1 MAVIRL
7 LGTFQREA
15 IEHPINKQCAVYIVS
30 SGLISEVRMLKQDV
44 QCQSWKQGQ
53 RPKPYLKHKSMT
65 GKHSMSS
72 SRSTYLVESFSL
84 NSVERVVSRC
94 GQGKRPDPTYRR
106 DRKQVS
112 HIASVLRGS
121 GKKVK
126 NIDLET
132 LTLHFENYVQAV
144 NMLLSRIYSSPRRVE
159 QLGKGLSEYRGRAY
173 TRLVKE
179 RNLCYEHND
188 DVKKLVYERLHR
200 NVLEQTGRM
209 LLADWTRRQLLMA
222 ALKYLET
229 SPQDTLTLLRRKRIP
244 SYLIRKV
251 RDSCDSTKNNGSG
264 YHYAMGVLRQVRLAI
279 DKHVLETME
288 IKIGWRA
295 RQRKKVASLL
305 KNNSTEYQQVF
316 DIVTK
321 LVKHWVNR
329 GYPFST
335 PQLRSYS
342 LDFSASTENST
353 GQGYWFTPDNE
364 RENEILMH
372 LKLPPGID
380 GKGHDD
386 SPYKERTLTFRFLDW
401 LPRAASN
408 DRRKAETARKKR
420 ENNRAESLTFR
431 VAKFEDMHTQ
441 LMNTIQFQHSAHR
454 LARLKRRKDIDPE
467 EIIRLQEKV
476 RTLKR
481 SRRSAPPCLLLRGHR
496 VTLQIP
502 FLSPNGTVSSSIFGD
517 REYTTKAG
525 ADRGLRAP
533 VALSVEKE
541 QSFEDL
547 LITVGNLVEKRESIR
562 KFVSELTSEVTLK
575 KNNWDKKRSGQ
586 SYPAQVLRQDRQIA
600 ASWRKIRRL
609 DREIARQVASR
620 TIWFCEEHRV
630 KKLFFE
636 DLRSFQA
643 HAGSRDLSCNLS
655 SNLWGKIIDTV
666 RYMRESLGH
675 SKYSVWTVNP
685 RYTSQ
690 ICHVCGE
697 RGVRVVDETSTT
709 ERKGGE
715 YFYCSKCDEHF
726 HADINAAR
734 NIIHVQDSSVVPGRT
749 KDICPTWSTLQ

>member
-1 MAVIRL
+1 M
-7 LGTFQREA
+7 T
-15 IEHPINKQCAVYIVS
+15 
-30 SGLISEVRMLKQDV
+30 QDV

-53 RPKPYLKHKSMT
+53 RVKPKPKHKSMT
-65 GKHSMSS
+65 GNNNMCS
-72 SRSTYLVESFSL
+72 SRTSYLVESFSL
-84 NSVERVVSRC
+84 NSVERVVSRR
-94 GQGKRPDPTYRR
+94 GQGRQPDPTYRR
-106 DRKQVS
+106 DRKQGS
-112 HIASVLRGS
+112 PLASVLRGS
-121 GKKVK
+121 GKKIK

-132 LTLHFENYVQAV
+132 LTLHFDNYVEAV
-144 NMLLSRIYSSPRRVE
+144 NLLLSRIYSNPKRVE
-159 QLGKGLSEYRGRAY
+159 DLGKQLAEYRGRAY
-173 TRLVKE
+173 TLLRKE
-179 RNLCYEHND
+179 KDLCYENND
-188 DVKKLVYERLHR
+188 EVKELVYERLHR

-209 LLADWTRRQLLMA
+209 LLADWTRRNLFIA

-229 SPQDTLTLLRRKRIP
+229 SPQDTLNLLRRKRIP
-244 SYLIRKV
+244 SFLIRKV

-279 DKHVLETME
+279 DKHVLDTME
-288 IKIGWRA
+288 IKIGWRV

-305 KNNSTEYQQVF
+305 KNNSAEYQQAYG
-316 DIVTK
+316 IVTK
-321 LVKHWVNR
+321 LIELWVKE

-335 PQLRSYS
+335 PQLRGYS

-353 GQGYWFTPDNE
+353 GQGYWFTLDNE
-364 RENEILMH
+364 QENEILMH

-380 GKGHDD
+380 GTLHDD
-386 SPYKERTLTFRFLDW
+386 SPNKEKTLTFRFLDW

-408 DRRKAETARKKR
+408 DKKKVKIAI
-420 ENNRAESLTFR
+420 EKSEKNRAERLTFR
-431 VAKFEDMHTQ
+431 AAKFEDMHDQ
-441 LMNTIQFQHSAHR
+441 LMNTIQFQHSAHK
-454 LARLKRRKDIDPE
+454 LSRLKRRKGTDPK
-467 EIIRLQEKV
+467 EITQLQEKV
-476 RTLKR
+476 KTLKR
-481 SRRSAPPCLLLRGHR
+481 SRRSAPPRLLLRGHR

-502 FLSPNGTVSSSIFGD
+502 FLSPNGHVSDTVFGE
-517 REYTTKAG
+517 REYSTKAG

-541 QSFEDL
+541 KSFEDL
-547 LITVGNLVEKRESIR
+547 IITVGHLVEKRESIR

-575 KNNWDKKRSGQ
+575 KNNWDNKRSGQ
-586 SYPAQVLRQDRQIA
+586 SYPTQVLRQDRQIA

-620 TIWFCEEHRV
+620 TVWFCEEHRV
-630 KKLFFE
+630 KRLFFE

-643 HAGSRDLSCNLS
+643 HAGSRDLSYNLS

-690 ICHVCGE
+690 TCHVCGE
-697 RGVRVVDETSTT
+697 RGVRVEDETSIT

-734 NIIHVQDSSVVPGRT
+734 NIIHVQDSSAVSGRT
-749 KDICPTWSTLQ
+749 MSTLQ

>member
-1 MAVIRL
+1 
-7 LGTFQREA
+7 
-15 IEHPINKQCAVYIVS
+15 
-30 SGLISEVRMLKQDV
+30 
-44 QCQSWKQGQ
+44 
-53 RPKPYLKHKSMT
+53 MT
-65 GKHSMSS
+65 S
-72 SRSTYLVESFSL
+72 SRSAYLVESFSL
-84 NSVERVVSRC
+84 NSVERVVSRS
-94 GQGKRPDPTYRR
+94 GQGRQPDPVYRR

-112 HIASVLRGS
+112 QITSVLRGT

-132 LTLHFENYVQAV
+132 LTLHFDNYVQAV
-144 NMLLSRIYSSPRRVE
+144 NLLLSRIYSDPKRVE
-159 QLGKGLSEYRGRAY
+159 DLGKELAEYRGRAY
-173 TRLVKE
+173 TLLRREKD
-179 RNLCYEHND
+179 LCYENND
-188 DVKKLVYERLHR
+188 EIKELVYERLHR

-209 LLADWTRRQLLMA
+209 FLSDWTRRQLFTA

-244 SYLIRKV
+244 SFLIRKV

-279 DKHVLETME
+279 DKHILATLCFE
-288 IKIGWRA
+288 IGWRA

-305 KNNSTEYQQVF
+305 KNNSPEYSQVYG
-316 DIVTK
+316 IVTK
-321 LVKHWVNR
+321 LIENWMKK

-353 GQGYWFTPDNE
+353 GQGYWFTLDSE

-380 GKGHDD
+380 GTPNDE
-386 SPYKERTLTFRFLDW
+386 SPYKEKTLTFRFLDW

-408 DRRKAETARKKR
+408 DRRKAETAREKR

-431 VAKFEDMHTQ
+431 AAKFEDMHDQ
-441 LMNTIQFQHSAHR
+441 IMNTIQFQHSAHK
-454 LARLKRRKDIDPE
+454 LARLKLRKGTDPE
-467 EIIRLQEKV
+467 EITQLQERVKA
-476 RTLKR
+476 LKK
-481 SRRSAPPCLLLRGHR
+481 SRRSAPPRLLLRGHR

-502 FLSPNGTVSSSIFGD
+502 FLSPNGSVSSEVFGD
-517 REYTTKAG
+517 REYSTKAG

-547 LITVGNLVEKRESIR
+547 LITVEHLVKKRESIR

-586 SYPAQVLRQDRQIA
+586 SYPTQVHRQDRQIA

-620 TIWFCEEHRV
+620 TVWFCEEHRV

-643 HAGSRDLSCNLS
+643 HAGSRDLSYNLS

-690 ICHVCGE
+690 TCHVCGE
-697 RGVRVVDETSTT
+697 RGVRVVDETSII

-715 YFYCSKCDEHF
+715 YFYCHKCDEHF

-734 NIIHVQDSSVVPGRT
+734 NIIHVQDSSVVPGRA
-749 KDICPTWSTLQ
+749 KDICPSLSTLQ

>member
-1 MAVIRL
+1 M
-7 LGTFQREA
+7 T
-15 IEHPINKQCAVYIVS
+15 
-30 SGLISEVRMLKQDV
+30 QDV

-53 RPKPYLKHKSMT
+53 RVKSKPKHKSMT
-65 GKHSMSS
+65 GKYSVF
-72 SRSTYLVESFSL
+72 SRTSYLVESFSL
-84 NSVERVVSRC
+84 NSVERIVSRY
-94 GQGKRPDPTYRR
+94 GQGRQPDPTYRR
-106 DRKQVS
+106 GNQPVS
-112 HIASVLRGS
+112 QLVSVLRES

-126 NIDLET
+126 SMDLET
-132 LTLHFENYVQAV
+132 LTLHFDSYTQAV
-144 NMLLSRIYSSPRRVE
+144 NLLLSRIYSSQRRVE
-159 QLGKGLSEYRGRAY
+159 KLGKGLAEYRGRAY
-173 TRLVKE
+173 TLLRREKD
-179 RNLCYEHND
+179 LCYEHND
-188 DVKKLVYERLHR
+188 DIKKLVYERLHR

-209 LLADWTRRQLLMA
+209 LLADWTRRQLFTS
-222 ALKYLET
+222 ALEYLHS

-279 DKHVLETME
+279 DKHVLDTLN

-295 RQRKKVASLL
+295 RQRKKVATLL
-305 KNNSTEYQQVF
+305 KNNSLEYHQVYG
-316 DIVTK
+316 IATK
-321 LVKHWVNR
+321 LVEHWVEK

-342 LDFSASTENST
+342 LDFAASTENST
-353 GQGYWFTPDNE
+353 GQGYWFILDSE

-380 GKGHDD
+380 GNSHDD
-386 SPYKERTLTFRFLDW
+386 SPYKTKTLTFRLLDW
-401 LPRAASN
+401 LPGAASD
-408 DRRKAETARKKR
+408 DRRKAKDARER
-420 ENNRAESLTFR
+420 GESNRAESLTFR
-431 VAKFEDMHTQ
+431 AAKFEDMHEQ
-441 LMNTIQFQHSAHR
+441 LMNTIQFQHSAHK
-454 LARLKRRKDIDPE
+454 LARLKQRKGTDPD
-467 EIIRLQEKV
+467 EIIQLQEKV
-476 RTLKR
+476 KALKA
-481 SRRSAPPCLLLRGHR
+481 SRRSAPPRLLLRGHK

-502 FLSPNGTVSSSIFGD
+502 FLSPNGHVSDTVFGD
-517 REYTTKAG
+517 REYSTKVG

-547 LITVGNLVEKRESIR
+547 IITVGNLVQKRETIR
-562 KFVSELTSEVTLK
+562 KYAYTLTSDLTKK
-575 KNNWDKKRSGQ
+575 KNNWETKRSGQ
-586 SYPAQVLRQDRQIA
+586 SYPAHIHRLDVHTA
-600 ASWRKIRRL
+600 AQWRKIRRL
-609 DREIARQVASR
+609 DREIARVVASR
-620 TIWFCEEHRV
+620 TVWFCEEHRV

-643 HAGSRDLSCNLS
+643 HAGSKDLSYNLS

-666 RYMRESLGH
+666 RYMWESLGH

-690 ICHVCGE
+690 TCHQCGE
-697 RGVRVVDETSTT
+697 RGKRVEDATSTS

-734 NIIHVQDSSVVPGRT
+734 NIIHVQDSSAVSGGA
-749 KDICPTWSTLQ
+749 KDSCPSLSNIQ

>member
-1 MAVIRL
+1 M
-7 LGTFQREA
+7 
-15 IEHPINKQCAVYIVS
+15 
-30 SGLISEVRMLKQDV
+30 SGEKTMTQDV

-53 RPKPYLKHKSMT
+53 RVKSKPKQKSMT
-65 GKHSMSS
+65 GNNNMCS
-72 SRSTYLVESFSL
+72 SRTSYLVESFSL
-84 NSVERVVSRC
+84 NSVERIVSRS
-94 GQGKRPDPTYRR
+94 GKGRRPDPTYRR
-106 DRKQVS
+106 DRRQVS
-112 HIASVLRGS
+112 QLASVLRGS

-126 NIDLET
+126 SMDLDT
-132 LTLHFENYVQAV
+132 LTLHFGNYVQAV
-144 NMLLSRIYSSPRRVE
+144 NLLLSRIYSSPSRVE
-159 QLGKGLSEYRGRAY
+159 QLGKELAEYRGRAY
-173 TRLVKE
+173 TLLRREKD
-179 RNLCYEHND
+179 LCYEHNED
-188 DVKKLVYERLHR
+188 IKRLVYERLHR
-200 NVLEQTGRM
+200 NVLEQAGRM
-209 LLADWTRRQLLMA
+209 LLADWTRRQLFTA
-222 ALKYLET
+222 ALKYLHSSSE
-229 SPQDTLTLLRRKRIP
+229 DTITLLRRKRIP
-244 SYLIRKV
+244 SFLIRKV

-279 DKHVLETME
+279 DRHVLETME

-305 KNNSTEYQQVF
+305 GDKSPDHHQTRHMV
-316 DIVTK
+316 VK
-321 LVKHWVNR
+321 LIEHWVKK
-329 GYPFST
+329 GYPFSV
-335 PQLRSYS
+335 PQLRSHS

-353 GQGYWFTPDNE
+353 GQGYWFTLDSE

-380 GKGHDD
+380 GTSHED
-386 SPYKERTLTFRFLDW
+386 SPYKTKTLTFRFLDW
-401 LPRAASN
+401 LPRAANN
-408 DRRKAETARKKR
+408 DRKKAQIAKERR
-420 ENNRAESLTFR
+420 EKSRAESLTFR
-431 VAKFEDMHTQ
+431 AAKFEDMREQ
-441 LMNTIQFQHSAHR
+441 LMNTIQFQHTAHK
-454 LARLKRRKDIDPE
+454 LARLRPRKGVDPE
-467 EIIRLQEKV
+467 EIIRLQEKAKA
-476 RTLKR
+476 LKR
-481 SRRSAPPCLLLRGHR
+481 SRRSAPPRLLLRGHR

-502 FLSPNGTVSSSIFGD
+502 FLSPNGTVSSEVFGD

-562 KFVSELTSEVTLK
+562 KFVSELTSKVTLK
-575 KNNWDKKRSGQ
+575 KNNWDRKRSGQ
-586 SYPAQVLRQDRQIA
+586 SYPTQVYRQDRQIA

-620 TIWFCEEHRV
+620 TVWFCEEHRV
-630 KKLFFE
+630 KRLFFE

-643 HAGSRDLSCNLS
+643 HAGSKDLSYNLS

-690 ICHVCGE
+690 TCHVCEE
-697 RGVRVVDETSTT
+697 RGVRVEDETSTT

-734 NIIHVQDSSVVPGRT
+734 NIIHVQDSSAVSGRT
-749 KDICPTWSTLQ
+749 KDICPTLSTLQ

>member
-1 MAVIRL
+1 M
-7 LGTFQREA
+7 T
-15 IEHPINKQCAVYIVS
+15 
-30 SGLISEVRMLKQDV
+30 QDV

-53 RPKPYLKHKSMT
+53 RVKSKPKHNSMT
-65 GKHSMSS
+65 GKYSMSS

-84 NSVERVVSRC
+84 NSVERIVSRS
-94 GQGKRPDPTYRR
+94 GQGRKPDPTYRR

-112 HIASVLRGS
+112 QLASVLRGS

-132 LTLHFENYVQAV
+132 LTLHFNNYTEVV
-144 NMLLSRIYSSPRRVE
+144 NLLLSRIYSSPKRVE
-159 QLGKGLSEYRGRAY
+159 DLGKQLAEYRGRAY
-173 TRLVKE
+173 NLLRREKD
-179 RNLCYEHND
+179 LCYEHNKD
-188 DVKKLVYERLHR
+188 IKELVYERLHR

-209 LLADWTRRQLLMA
+209 LLADWTRRQLFTA

-244 SYLIRKV
+244 SFLIRKV

-279 DKHVLETME
+279 DKHILETME

-305 KNNSTEYQQVF
+305 KNSSAEYQQVY

-321 LVKHWVNR
+321 LVKHWVKK
-329 GYPFST
+329 GYPFSN

-353 GQGYWFTPDNE
+353 GQGYWFTLDNE
-364 RENEILMH
+364 RENEILVH

-380 GKGHDD
+380 GTPHDD
-386 SPYKERTLTFRFLDW
+386 SPNKEKTLTFRFLDW
-401 LPRAASN
+401 LPRAANS
-408 DRRKAETARKKR
+408 DRRKAQMAR
-420 ENNRAESLTFR
+420 EMGQLHRAESLTFR
-431 VAKFEDMHTQ
+431 AAKFKDMHTQ
-441 LMNTIQFQHSAHR
+441 LMNTIQFQHTAHK
-454 LARLKRRKDIDPE
+454 LARLKQRKGTHHE
-467 EIIRLQEKV
+467 EIIQLQEKV
-476 RTLKR
+476 KALKR
-481 SRRSAPPCLLLRGHR
+481 SRRSAPPRFLLRGHR

-502 FLSPNGTVSSSIFGD
+502 FLSPNGTVSSEVFGD
-517 REYTTKAG
+517 REYSTKAG
-525 ADRGLRAP
+525 VDRGLRAP

-547 LITVGNLVEKRESIR
+547 LITVGYLVEKRESIR
-562 KFVSELTSEVTLK
+562 KFVYTLTSEVTLK
-575 KNNWDKKRSGQ
+575 KNNWDNKRSGQ
-586 SYPAQVLRQDRQIA
+586 SYPTHVLRQDRQIA
-600 ASWRKIRRL
+600 TSWRKIRRL

-620 TIWFCEEHRV
+620 TVWFCEEHRV
-630 KKLFFE
+630 KRLFFE
-636 DLRSFQA
+636 DLRSFQG
-643 HAGSRDLSCNLS
+643 HAGSRDLSYNLC
-655 SNLWGKIIDTV
+655 SNLWGNIIDTV

-690 ICHVCGE
+690 ICHQCGE
-697 RGVRVVDETSTT
+697 RGVRVADETSTT
-709 ERKGGE
+709 KRKGGE

-749 KDICPTWSTLQ
+749 MSTLQ

>member
-1 MAVIRL
+1 M
-7 LGTFQREA
+7 T
-15 IEHPINKQCAVYIVS
+15 
-30 SGLISEVRMLKQDV
+30 QDV
-44 QCQSWKQGQ
+44 QCQSWKQGH
-53 RPKPYLKHKSMT
+53 RSKPKPKHKSMT
-65 GKHSMSS
+65 GKYIMTSL
-72 SRSTYLVESFSL
+72 RSAYLVESFSL
-84 NSVERVVSRC
+84 NSVERVVSRN
-94 GQGKRPDPTYRR
+94 GQGKRPDPNYRR

-112 HIASVLRGS
+112 QLASILRGS

-126 NIDLET
+126 SIDLET
-132 LTLHFENYVQAV
+132 LTLHFSNYVEAV
-144 NMLLSRIYSSPRRVE
+144 NLLLSRIYSDPKRVDD
-159 QLGKGLSEYRGRAY
+159 LGKQLAEYRGRAY
-173 TRLVKE
+173 TFLRKE
-179 RNLCYEHND
+179 KDLCYEHNKD
-188 DVKKLVYERLHR
+188 IKKLVYERLHR

-209 LLADWTRRQLLMA
+209 LLADWTRRQLFTA

-229 SPQDTLTLLRRKRIP
+229 SPQDTVTLLRRKRIP
-244 SYLIRKV
+244 SFLIRKV

-279 DKHVLETME
+279 DTHVLDTLCFE
-288 IKIGWRA
+288 IGWRA

-305 KNNSTEYQQVF
+305 KNNSVEYQQVYG
-316 DIVTK
+316 IVTK
-321 LVKHWVNR
+321 LIEHWVKK

-353 GQGYWFTPDNE
+353 GQGYWFTLDNE

-380 GKGHDD
+380 GSPNDD
-386 SPYKERTLTFRFLDW
+386 SPYNEKTLTFRFLDW

-408 DRRKAETARKKR
+408 DRRKAETAREKR
-420 ENNRAESLTFR
+420 EKNRAESLTFR
-431 VAKFEDMHTQ
+431 AAKFEDMHTQ
-441 LMNTIQFQHSAHR
+441 LMNTIQFQHTAHN
-454 LARLKRRKDIDPE
+454 LYRLKQRKGIDPE
-467 EIIRLQEKV
+467 EIIRLQEQVKA
-476 RTLKR
+476 LKR
-481 SRRSAPPCLLLRGHR
+481 SRRSAPPRLLLRGHR

-502 FLSPNGTVSSSIFGD
+502 FLSPNGIVSSEVFGD
-517 REYTTKAG
+517 REYSTKAG

-547 LITVGNLVEKRESIR
+547 LITVGNLVKKRESIR

-586 SYPAQVLRQDRQIA
+586 SYPTQVQKQDQLIA

-620 TIWFCEEHRV
+620 TVWFCEEHRV

-643 HAGSRDLSCNLS
+643 HAGSKDLSYNLS
-655 SNLWGKIIDTV
+655 SNMWGKIIDTV

-690 ICHVCGE
+690 TCHVCGE
-697 RGVRVVDETSTT
+697 RGVRVEDETSTT

-749 KDICPTWSTLQ
+749 KDSCPTLPTLQ

>member
-1 MAVIRL
+1 MI
-7 LGTFQREA
+7 
-15 IEHPINKQCAVYIVS
+15 
-30 SGLISEVRMLKQDV
+30 QDI

-53 RPKPYLKHKSMT
+53 RVKSKPKHKSMT
-65 GKHSMSS
+65 GKYISGS
-72 SRSTYLVESFSL
+72 SRSAYLVESFSL
-84 NSVERVVSRC
+84 NSVNRVVSRS
-94 GQGKRPDPTYRR
+94 GQGKQPDPVYRR

-112 HIASVLRGS
+112 QLASVLRGS

-126 NIDLET
+126 GIDLET
-132 LTLHFENYVQAV
+132 LTLHFDNYIQAV
-144 NMLLSRIYSSPRRVE
+144 NLLLSRIYSSPKRVE
-159 QLGKGLSEYRGRAY
+159 DLGKQLAEYRGRAY
-173 TRLVKE
+173 TLLRREKD
-179 RNLCYEHND
+179 LCYENND
-188 DVKKLVYERLHR
+188 DIKELVYERLHR
-200 NVLEQTGRM
+200 NVLEQAGRM
-209 LLADWTRRQLLMA
+209 LLADWTRRQLFTA
-222 ALKYLET
+222 ALKYFET

-244 SYLIRKV
+244 SFLIRKV
-251 RDSCDSTKNNGSG
+251 RDSCDSTKNNGAG

-279 DKHVLETME
+279 DKQVLDILE

-305 KNNSTEYQQVF
+305 KNNSAEYQQVY

-321 LVKHWVNR
+321 QVKHWVKK

-353 GQGYWFTPDNE
+353 GQGYWFTLDSE

-380 GKGHDD
+380 GTPLDD
-386 SPYKERTLTFRFLDW
+386 SPYKEKTLTFRFLDW
-401 LPRAASN
+401 LSRATSN
-408 DRRKAETARKKR
+408 DRRKAETAREKHEK
-420 ENNRAESLTFR
+420 NRAESLIFR
-431 VAKFEDMHTQ
+431 AAKFEDMHTQ
-441 LMNTIQFQHSAHR
+441 LMNTIRFQHTARR
-454 LARLKRRKDIDPE
+454 LAQARQRKDTNPE
-467 EIIRLQEKV
+467 EIVKLKEKV
-476 RTLKR
+476 KALKR
-481 SRRSAPPCLLLRGHR
+481 SRRSAPPRLLLRGHR

-502 FLSPNGTVSSSIFGD
+502 FLSPNGTVSTEIFGD
-517 REYTTKAG
+517 REYSTKAG

-541 QSFEDL
+541 KSFEDL
-547 LITVGNLVEKRESIR
+547 LITVGHLVKKRERIR
-562 KFVSELTSEVTLK
+562 KFVYPLTSKVTLM

-586 SYPAQVLRQDRQIA
+586 SYPTQVHRYDRHITA
-600 ASWRKIRRL
+600 LWRKVRRL

-620 TIWFCEEHRV
+620 TVWFCEEHRV

-643 HAGSRDLSCNLS
+643 HAGSKDLSYNLS

-690 ICHVCGE
+690 TCHVCRE

-715 YFYCSKCDEHF
+715 YFYCSKCEEHF

-734 NIIHVQDSSVVPGRT
+734 NIIHVQDSSAASGRT
-749 KDICPTWSTLQ
+749 MSTLQ